1 VKVSTLVEELMVQP
15 VAPADCTAYVI
26 APSPEDDAANGVFGD
41 CAVVSAV
48 VGDHD
53 TVWVGKVGVA
63 ATDAAE
69 LLPVP
74 TMFVAATL
82 KK

>member
-1 VKVSTLVEELMVQP
+1 M
-15 VAPADCTAYVI
+15 

-48 VGDHD
+48 VGDHV
-53 TVWVGKVGVA
+53 TVWVGNVGVA
-63 ATDAAE
+63 EAEAVE

-74 TMFVAATL
+74 TLLVAATL
-82 KK
+82 K